1 MTMRILIAL
10 DDTAESVHAAH
21 QAVGLFNVMPD
32 VHYLV
37 INVTPL
43 PIAWAGTPGFGTVM
57 PLAALPPPPASDP
70 KQSPAG
76 ERLAQQA
83 REAGIPAPDV
93 VQVTGDAAT
102 EICTAAIRTTSTS
115 SLSVRTTRTSSNDC
129 WTRPSQQ
136 KSCTPAGDRSSS
148 AAIVTP
154 KALERIALLNP
165 AVSIGPT
172 PD

>member
-21 QAVGLFNVMPD
+21 QAVGMFNEMPD

-102 EICTAAIRTTSTS
+102 EICTAADTHNIDLIVVGTHHKNILQR
-115 SLSVRTTRTSSNDC
+115 LLDPSVTAEIVHASRRPVLVISNRD
-129 WTRPSQQ
+129 
-136 KSCTPAGDRSSS
+136 AG
-148 AAIVTP
+148 T
-154 KALERIALLNP
+154 
-165 AVSIGPT
+165 
-172 PD
+172 